1 MTKKSKTGSR
11 KWIITIISGVLL
23 LLLYFLIFSF
33 SAQDGEESGSLSA
46 YVSEKC
52 VEFFN
57 VLTGRHWSQV
67 VMQEMAVYFEHPV
80 RKLAH
85 FTEYAVMGALVYSLW
100 SQWLIR
106 NRRLYLLTVIW
117 VFLSAAAD
125 ELHQYFIPGRYASF
139 LDVLLDTCGG
149 AFGMLCI
156 LLLERLLKRHR
167 RKRG

>member
-57 VLTGRHWSQV
+57 VLTGRHWSEV

-149 AFGMLCI
+149 AFGMLCM
-156 LLLERLLKRHR
+156 LLLEGLLKRHR
-167 RKRG
+167 RKRD